1 MEGGS
6 RTSRIEGACR
16 SPSPLDGG
24 RGALPHL
31 DGLACVGVG
40 DNQTPSRLWIRAG
53 RTRRWRIPSGRLWIA
68 AVAVPGMD
76 VDELQLYSGT
86 GGCRP
91 RYGDGFGG

>member
-1 MEGGS
+1 VEGGS
-6 RTSRIEGACR
+6 CTPRIGGAGG

-24 RGALPHL
+24 CGTLPHP
-31 DGLACVGVG
+31 DGLACVAVG
-40 DNQTPSRLWIRAG
+40 DGQPPSRLWIHAG
-53 RTRRWRIPSGRLWIA
+53 RTRRWRVPSGRLWIA

-76 VDELQLYSGT
+76 VNELQLYSGT

>member
-6 RTSRIEGACR
+6 RTPWIGGACG

-31 DGLACVGVG
+31 AGLACVGVG
-40 DNQTPSRLWIRAG
+40 DRQPPSRLWIRAG
-53 RTRRWRIPSGRLWIA
+53 RMRRWRIPLGRLWIA

-76 VDELQLYSGT
+76 VDEL
-86 GGCRP
+86 
-91 RYGDGFGG
+91 